1 MDLDEQIAL
10 RLAQERVEEALQ
22 TAEYRRALRSARA
35 HSSARVR
42 LGNALVRLGHWMMGE
57 P

>member
-10 RLAQERVEEALQ
+10 RMARERIEEAVHA
-22 TAEYRRALRSARA
+22 AEQRRALRAGRAR
-35 HSSARVR
+35 SSPRAR
-42 LGNALVRLGHWMMGE
+42 LGSALVRLGHWMMGH

>member
-1 MDLDEQIAL
+1 MELDEHIAL
-10 RLAQERVEEALQ
+10 RMAQERIEAAVHA
-22 TAEYRRALRSARA
+22 AEQRRALRSARA

-42 LGNALVRLGHWMMGE
+42 LGSALVRLGHRMMGH